1 MEYGLYTA
9 PPFLFRVSSIMT
21 KVDEIV
27 ESNFLLS
34 SNSTASS
41 AVQPKLPPALDE
53 RMNCLEEQV
62 YWNFSIIFFFI
73 ENI

>member
-1 MEYGLYTA
+1 
-9 PPFLFRVSSIMT
+9 MT

-62 YWNFSIIFFFI
+62 YWTFSIKKNVGKVYK
-73 ENI
+73 ENTSKEIPFVAI